1 MHDNNGF
8 ADIAAIGTTEGVLDL
23 ARIGAAVKCESFLFN
38 FLFLRLFEEVE
49 EDGEG
54 VVDVTIVEVVKAGSE
69 GDDDGEVDG
78 EVSIGV
84 DELETAAL
92 QVLQQ
97 ILFPEQS

>member
-1 MHDNNGF
+1 M
-8 ADIAAIGTTEGVLDL
+8 
-23 ARIGAAVKCESFLFN
+23 K
-38 FLFLRLFEEVE
+38 VE

-54 VVDVTIVEVVKAGSE
+54 VVDVTIVEVAKAGSE

-84 DELETAAL
+84 DELEATAL